1 MNSSTIRTGNLTLDV
16 KVMASCDYHRLV
28 LPYSFLEDADCSTP
42 TFVFNRVPTAGIGVL
57 LQMRKAG
64 VRVIADIDDLPEL
77 DHRHY
82 LYNAFQHNGTS
93 RDIVES
99 LRLAHVVT
107 CTTQY
112 LADQL
117 SVRYE
122 IPMERI
128 VVIPNAL
135 PFDRSQFRR
144 VDRNSDTTFVY
155 AAGASHYR
163 DATMLPPG
171 RPDVTFAGYEP
182 SHPEWIKIK
191 QVHEG
196 SKFVA
201 QRALHDYMQVYQGHS
216 VALAPLRPGV
226 FNQCKSNLKMLEA
239 GAAGLAFMASEVLP
253 YFNFTDQRVVTF
265 ARSDNMWRDEM
276 WRFSMSEAMREDAG
290 DALAAHVRE
299 HYDLFRVNQLRKHIL
314 QAPF

>member
-1 MNSSTIRTGNLTLDV
+1 MTSSTTPSGNLTLDV
-16 KVMASCDYHRLV
+16 RVTASCDYHRLV
-28 LPYSFLEDADCSTP
+28 LPYSSLMDAKCAKQ
-42 TFVFNRVPTAGIGVL
+42 TFVFNRVPTAGIGIL
-57 LQMRKAG
+57 LQMKKSG
-64 VRVIADIDDLPEL
+64 VRIIADIDDLPEL

-99 LRLAHVVT
+99 LRLADYVT

-117 SVRYE
+117 SARYS
-122 IPMERI
+122 IDMKKI

-135 PFDRSQFRR
+135 PFDTGQFCK
-144 VDRNSDTTFVY
+144 VDTGHDTTFVY

-163 DATMLPPG
+163 DSTLLPAG
-171 RPDVTFAGYEP
+171 RPDVTFAGYEEN
-182 SHPEWIKIK
+182 HPEWRKIR

-196 SKFVA
+196 SKFVSH
-201 QRALHDYMQVYQGHS
+201 RPLHNYMHVYAGHS

-239 GAAGLAFMASEVLP
+239 GAAGLAFIASEVLP
-253 YFNFTDQRVVTF
+253 YFNQTDQRVVTF

-276 WRFSMSEAMREDAG
+276 WRMSMSESLRADSGEE
-290 DALAAHVRE
+290 LAQHVRK
-299 HYDLFRVNQLRKHIL
+299 HYHLDRVNQVRKQL
-314 QAPF
+314 LEF